1 MSNPQ
6 LLISLTCTLRPR
18 RDDHGHRRTEAL
30 ARADRRG
37 TRTSRSPRIRLVVE
51 GERKQPNP
59 QNPVT
64 DSVESCLLQGLRYYE
79 FRRAVIIRSICRPKF
94 VCVPTAPAQLRG
106 VRFS

>member
-1 MSNPQ
+1 MATGARRPSLARIGAGPEPIKALLVGEEESNPV
-6 LLISLTCTLRPR
+6 SSYGVRF
-18 RDDHGHRRTEAL
+18 L
-30 ARADRRG
+30 A
-37 TRTSRSPRIRLVVE
+37 E
-51 GERKQPNP
+51 QPNP

>member
-1 MSNPQ
+1 MGSLQAQRTIQTRWWHYIQVLQGQANSGLSLWWREEESNPVAGYGV
-6 LLISLTCTLRPR
+6 RF
-18 RDDHGHRRTEAL
+18 L
-30 ARADRRG
+30 A
-37 TRTSRSPRIRLVVE
+37 E
-51 GERKQPNP
+51 QPNP

-79 FRRAVIIRSICRPKF
+79 FRRAVIIRSIGRPKF